1 MSDVSD
7 WADKIKRNK
16 EYSYTKE
23 WHYIDILKCSGVT
36 SNTITDACNDK
47 CIYSAIK
54 SLLKPDAIAPKED
67 ALKFL
72 IHLAQDINQPMHT
85 YGKDKG
91 GNNFRIKLLKENS
104 RNSSINVHQLW
115 DTYVPEY
122 YTNRYSFN
130 IVNIR
135 RPTLDVTSFLKSVVM
150 QNLKI
155 GCDVYPISDFV
166 VLQDYFNR
174 YTVETLFERYLLTIT
189 EILYAFYDAKTNE
202 KI

>member
-7 WADKIKRNK
+7 WADKVKRNK
-16 EYSYTKE
+16 KYSYTKE
-23 WHYIDILKCSGVT
+23 WHYIDILKCSNVT
-36 SNTITDACNDK
+36 PDTISSACNDR
-47 CIYSAIK
+47 CIYSAILQ
-54 SLLKPDAIAPKED
+54 LLKPTISKED

-85 YGKDKG
+85 YGKDRG
-91 GNNFRIKLLKENS
+91 GNNFRIKLLKENN
-104 RNSSINVHQLW
+104 RNSSINAHQLW
-115 DTYVPEY
+115 DTYIPEY

-135 RPTLDVTSFLKSVVM
+135 RPALDITSFLNSVVI

-155 GCDVYPISDFV
+155 GCDVYPTSDFI
-166 VLQDYFNR
+166 VLQEYFNR
-174 YTVETLFERYLLTIT
+174 DTVETLFEKYLLTIT